1 MGERCQRVRKSL
13 EVEVSSG
20 EVWGGCD
27 EVDFWDGT
35 EDANFDEK
43 LTSANVLRVHTGV
56 MSSVFQLL
64 FLRLVDAQFV

>member
-1 MGERCQRVRKSL
+1 MERF
-13 EVEVSSG
+13 G
-20 EVWGGCD
+20 A
-27 EVDFWDGT
+27 VDFWDGT